1 MSYIRH
7 VWSPSAF
14 HPSHCPS
21 HCHSPLPL
29 PLPLPLHL
37 LPQDTASVGSIASI
51 GSAYDLESSESDAL
65 LYDLL
70 TPPQDDR
77 AMDETNRM
85 ARKEK
90 RFSSLFSL
98 CQLPD
103 REELIETRQPAPIP
117 DEPEGLKVLI
127 KVSELKL
134 EPTFEP
140 IFAVLALYDAREKKK
155 ISESFHMDMNSSEI
169 HHMLDDHVH
178 ERNIG
183 TLGRSAIFTITNPH
197 KDIFLIVKLE
207 KVLQK
212 GDIVEA
218 AEPYHRDMDR
228 KTEEKIR
235 SNAAQVCRQLGQ
247 YRMPLAWAPVN
258 IIEIISNNSG
268 SSAIAVSAGAPEGQL
283 EKRESY
289 TSLGD
294 RRLSESRKKDPK
306 GSLTGKSALTLSGEY
321 AKEEALNISSS
332 FAPVTL
338 TVNAFFRQEGDKIH
352 DDNLYRYLSELQK
365 QPASLHRKLKS
376 IPATLKLDISPPYDN
391 MPCCLTSSLWQI
403 KPYPE
408 ANRRPTKEV
417 EEFIPR
423 ELFAPD
429 TSYK

>member
-1 MSYIRH
+1 M
-7 VWSPSAF
+7 V
-14 HPSHCPS
+14 
-21 HCHSPLPL
+21 
-29 PLPLPLHL
+29 
-37 LPQDTASVGSIASI
+37 SI
-51 GSAYDLESSESDAL
+51 GSAYDLDSSESDAL
-65 LYDLL
+65 FPELL
-70 TPPQDDR
+70 VQTEEDR
-77 AMDETNRM
+77 DMDESNRV
-85 ARKEK
+85 ARQEK

-103 REELIETRQPAPIP
+103 REDLIETRQPAPIP

-127 KVSELKL
+127 KVSDLKL
-134 EPTFEP
+134 EPLFEP

-155 ISESFHMDMNSSEI
+155 ISESFHMDMNPGEI
-169 HHMLDDHVH
+169 HHMLDDHIR
-178 ERNIG
+178 ERNIS

-197 KDIFLIVKLE
+197 KDIYLIVKLE

-212 GDIVEA
+212 GDIAEA
-218 AEPYHRDMDR
+218 AEPYHREMDR
-228 KTEEKIR
+228 KMEDRVK

-258 IIEIISNNSG
+258 IIEIISGNSG
-268 SSAIAVSAGAPEGQL
+268 TGATAVSAPPEAPL
-283 EKRESY
+283 EKRDSS
-289 TSLGD
+289 TSIGD
-294 RRLSESRKKDPK
+294 RRMSVPKKDPK
-306 GSLTGKSALTLSGEY
+306 GSLTGRTALTMSNEF

-338 TVNAFFRQEGDKIH
+338 TVNAFFRQDSDKIH
-352 DDNLYRYLSELQK
+352 DDNLYRYLAELQK

-376 IPATLKLDISPPYDN
+376 IPATFKLDISPPYDN
-391 MPCCLTSSLWQI
+391 MPCCLTSSLWQV

-417 EEFIPR
+417 EEFVPR

>member
-1 MSYIRH
+1 M
-7 VWSPSAF
+7 
-14 HPSHCPS
+14 
-21 HCHSPLPL
+21 
-29 PLPLPLHL
+29 
-37 LPQDTASVGSIASI
+37 
-51 GSAYDLESSESDAL
+51 ESSESDAL
-65 LYDLL
+65 LHDLL
-70 TPPQDDR
+70 IPPLDERDMDD
-77 AMDETNRM
+77 ANRM

-155 ISESFHMDMNSSEI
+155 ISESFHMDMNPSEV

-218 AEPYHRDMDR
+218 AEPYHRDVDR

-235 SNAAQVCRQLGQ
+235 INAAQVCRQLGQ

-294 RRLSESRKKDPK
+294 RRMSESRKKDPK

>member
-1 MSYIRH
+1 MPPLPVPH
-7 VWSPSAF
+7 
-14 HPSHCPS
+14 
-21 HCHSPLPL
+21 PLPL
-29 PLPLPLHL
+29 PL
-37 LPQDTASVGSIASI
+37 QDTASVGSVVSI
-51 GSAYDLESSESDAL
+51 GSAYDLESSESDAVLPHL
-65 LYDLL
+65 LVQPL
-70 TPPQDDR
+70 DDR
-77 AMDETNRM
+77 DMDEANQL
-85 ARKEK
+85 ARQEK

-127 KVSELKL
+127 KVSDLRL
-134 EPTFEP
+134 EPMFEP

-155 ISESFHMDMNSSEI
+155 ISESYHMDMNPSEI
-169 HHMLDDHVH
+169 HHLLDDHIR
-178 ERNIG
+178 ERNIA

-197 KDIFLIVKLE
+197 KDIYLIVKLE

-212 GDIVEA
+212 GDIAEA
-218 AEPYHRDMDR
+218 AEPYHREMDR
-228 KTEEKIR
+228 KMEERVK

-258 IIEIISNNSG
+258 IIDIISGSG
-268 SSAIAVSAGAPEGQL
+268 GTGATAVSSIPSEGQL
-283 EKRESY
+283 EKRESS
-289 TSLGD
+289 TALGD
-294 RRLSESRKKDPK
+294 RKMSESRPKKDPK
-306 GSLTGKSALTLSGEY
+306 GSLTGRSALTLSGEY
-321 AKEEALNISSS
+321 AREEALNISSS

-338 TVNAFFRQEGDKIH
+338 TVNAFFRQESDKIH
-352 DDNLYRYLSELQK
+352 DDNLYRYLAELQK

-376 IPATLKLDISPPYDN
+376 IPATLKLDISPPFDN
-391 MPCCLTSSLWQI
+391 IPCCLTSSLWQI

-417 EEFIPR
+417 EEFVPR

>member
-1 MSYIRH
+1 MLN
-7 VWSPSAF
+7 VSPVL
-14 HPSHCPS
+14 H
-21 HCHSPLPL
+21 PLPL
-29 PLPLPLHL
+29 PL
-37 LPQDTASVGSIASI
+37 QDTASVGSVVSI
-51 GSAYDLESSESDAL
+51 GSAYDLESSESDAVL
-65 LYDLL
+65 PDLL
-70 TPPQDDR
+70 VPPLDDR
-77 AMDETNRM
+77 DLDEANRM
-85 ARKEK
+85 ARQEK

-127 KVSELKL
+127 KVSDLRL

-155 ISESFHMDMNSSEI
+155 ISESYHMDMNPGEI
-169 HHMLDDHVH
+169 HHLLDDHIR
-178 ERNIG
+178 ERNIS

-197 KDIFLIVKLE
+197 KDIYLIVKLE

-212 GDIVEA
+212 GDIAEA
-218 AEPYHRDMDR
+218 AEPYHREMDR
-228 KTEEKIR
+228 KTEERVK

-258 IIEIISNNSG
+258 IIEIISGSG
-268 SSAIAVSAGAPEGQL
+268 GTGTTAVSSVPSEGQL
-283 EKRESY
+283 EKRD
-289 TSLGD
+289 TSTALGE
-294 RRLSESRKKDPK
+294 RKMSESRLKKDPK
-306 GSLTGKSALTLSGEY
+306 GSLTGRSALTLSGEY
-321 AKEEALNISSS
+321 AREEALNISSS

-338 TVNAFFRQEGDKIH
+338 TVNAFFRQESDKIH
-352 DDNLYRYLSELQK
+352 DDNLYRYLAELQK

-376 IPATLKLDISPPYDN
+376 IPATLKLDISPPFDN

-403 KPYPE
+403 MPYPE
-408 ANRRPTKEV
+408 ANRRPTREV
-417 EEFIPR
+417 EEFVPR